1 MSNPATLTIRW
12 AQNHQPWTLKL
23 SNINERGFNPFVWGA
38 HATLH
43 IVKSAGKIATVF
55 EALDHTGLSMTEEQ
69 RGVIADMSADLV
81 TLAMRFAN
89 LYSFDLATRLTE
101 RVLEQ
106 NKIPIP
112 DWDQPDVPAKPWQRD
127 W

>member
-1 MSNPATLTIRW
+1 MSDPGKLTIRW
-12 AQNHQPWTLKL
+12 AQEHQPWTLQL
-23 SNINERGFNPFVWGA
+23 SNINERGYNPYVWGA

-89 LYSFDLATRLTE
+89 LYSFDLCTVLTR

-112 DWDQPDVPAKPWQRD
+112 AWPE
-127 W
+127 